1 MTLERASL
9 ALHYPDVILV
19 LLLAVP
25 ALALGAPALGYTVGG
40 AAWILGRA
48 GSAVAERRI
57 AETEDFRRQI
67 GFGVASSLLRVLL
80 LACAII
86 VVGVAGGRADGLTA
100 ALVIFGAFSVYFFSS
115 AFTQYARR
123 GSASP

>member
-1 MTLERASL
+1 MTLEPASF
-9 ALHYPDVILV
+9 ALRYPDVILV

-25 ALALGAPALGYTVGG
+25 ALALGAPALGYCAGG
-40 AAWILGRA
+40 AAWIIGRA
-48 GSAVAERRI
+48 GSAVAERQI
-57 AETEDFRRQI
+57 AETKDFRRQI

-80 LACAII
+80 LGFAII

-100 ALVIFGAFSVYFFSS
+100 ALVIFGAFSVYFVGS

-123 GSASP
+123 GSANP